1 MTSKNAVSAISILA
15 AFDLPMLPVM
25 LARDPSI
32 GMVLS
37 GSKPV
42 DHYVRHVYPSL
53 RVIRVDSQRCRLPL
67 KLLLGCWAQR
77 RIRRRAALDRVY
89 LVAPYFCA
97 GVMAAIARQRKTALV
112 INRHEDPGD
121 HFTEHQPRTL
131 ARRAALR
138 FIRRI
143 LKLPLTYYSSG
154 SGGWFD
160 HILGLTPAFV
170 ARAAE
175 FRLSREDCDLSLLT
189 KLNAPLGDGPHLV
202 WMLSGWE
209 HQIAS
214 DFPAVFA
221 RINREFR
228 RRGYTPVLKQHPT
241 FGLPRGAR
249 GRRVRRIPRH
259 LPGDLLRFPAGTV
272 IIGLFSTALTTYP
285 ELAVF
290 SIAGLCR
297 PTNRELFGSYVDYV
311 RRLGAFVR
319 FAASMDELLDAAGPR
334 VGTSAT
340 SIA

>member
-1 MTSKNAVSAISILA
+1 MISKNEVSAISILA

-67 KLLLGCWAQR
+67 KLLLGCWARR

-89 LVAPYFCA
+89 LVSPYFCA
-97 GVMAAIARQRKTALV
+97 AVIAAIGRQNDHALV
-112 INRHEDPGD
+112 VNRHEDPGD

-131 ARRAALR
+131 VRRVALR
-138 FIRRI
+138 FMQRI
-143 LKLPLTYYSSG
+143 LKLSVTYYSRG
-154 SGGWFD
+154 AGGWFA
-160 HILGLTPAFV
+160 HIVGLTPAFV
-170 ARAAE
+170 ARTGE
-175 FRLSREDCDLSLLT
+175 FRLARQDCDLELLM
-189 KLNAPLGDGPHLV
+189 KLDAPLGDGPHLV

-209 HQIAS
+209 HKMAS

-221 RINREFR
+221 RINRAFR
-228 RRGYTPVLKQHPT
+228 RRGYTPVIKQHPT

-285 ELAVF
+285 ELAAF
-290 SIAGLCR
+290 SIAGLCQ
-297 PTNRELFGSYVDYV
+297 PTNREMFDSYVDYV
-311 RRLGAFVR
+311 RRLGASVR
-319 FAASMDELLDAAGPR
+319 FAKSIEEMLDAAGAKSFR
-334 VGTSAT
+334 E
-340 SIA
+340 